1 MARKSSK
8 VDGRPAFQLYVKDYL
23 IDPNLGAC
31 TLAAQGLWMRMLC
44 MMFQAPE
51 RGCLVYSDAHDV
63 VRPVEALRLAR
74 MVGCAV
80 DEVEGLLDELKREGV
95 CSVEA
100 ERGVI
105 YNRRMR
111 AEAEETM
118 AISRSRKVA
127 GAKGGKSPRRE
138 AVTSPERVAVAPHRD
153 PEAVLV
159 KVQRLQDSV
168 AENAPLDLATAEDM
182 RNVFGGLW
190 KQTPAKAQ
198 QTTGNGAANGKQS
211 ESSNGA
217 YKPSD

>member
-51 RGCLVYSDAHDV
+51 RGCLVYCDAHDV

-74 MVGCAV
+74 MVGCPLE
-80 DEVEGLLDELKREGV
+80 EVEGLLDELKREGV

-100 ERGVI
+100 DRGVI

-111 AEAEETM
+111 AEADETA
-118 AISRSRKVA
+118 AISTSRKAA
-127 GAKGGKSPRRE
+127 GAKGGRASRRE
-138 AVTSPERVAVAPHRD
+138 QERAPMAPHRD
-153 PEAVLV
+153 PSAVLV
-159 KVQRLQDSV
+159 KVQTLQGVV
-168 AENAPLDLATAEDM
+168 ANYATSEVAPAGELSSFFGALA
-182 RNVFGGLW
+182 
-190 KQTPAKAQ
+190 KQTPANTLQSDGKEEAKVKQ
-198 QTTGNGAANGKQS
+198 NGSNNGFH
-211 ESSNGA
+211 
-217 YKPSD
+217 KPI